1 MPPEAALLESR
12 AMRDSVMGHVEVLD
26 KVGALRLLPDGI
38 HITTEDVAAFFD
50 IHREAVKKV
59 VQRHRDE
66 LEENGLRVIRGDDL
80 RLFKMDNLS
89 TFNEG
94 PSESYPQ
101 LRSNLS
107 LFTRRAVLNVAML
120 LRDSAVAQ
128 RVRTYLL
135 DTEESHRT
143 GGQQEPPPGYASLDR
158 RVTALETCMAGVGT
172 ALQELGPV
180 IGRISARLDRIDQR
194 LDGIDDRLDGI
205 DNRLD
210 DFDRRLHAT
219 NRVVCAMSERLAALT
234 PPPRRRRHR

>member
-1 MPPEAALLESR
+1 
-12 AMRDSVMGHVEVLD
+12 MRDSVMGHVEVLD

-38 HITTEDVAAFFD
+38 HITTEDVAAFFE
-50 IHREAVKKV
+50 IHREAVQKV

-66 LEENGLRVIRGDDL
+66 LEDNGLRVVRGDDL
-80 RLFKMDNLS
+80 RMFEMDILS
-89 TFNEG
+89 ISKGNSNEG
-94 PSESYPQ
+94 YPQ
-101 LRSNLS
+101 VRSNLT

-135 DTEESHRT
+135 DVEEPYRAS
-143 GGQQEPPPGYASLDR
+143 GQQEPSPGYASLDR

-172 ALQELGPV
+172 ALRELGPV

-194 LDGIDDRLDGI
+194 LDGIDDRLNGI
-205 DNRLD
+205 DHRLD

-234 PPPRRRRHR
+234 PPHRRRRHR

>member
-1 MPPEAALLESR
+1 
-12 AMRDSVMGHVEVLD
+12 MRDSVMGHVEVLD

-50 IHREAVKKV
+50 IHREAVQKV

-66 LEENGLRVIRGDDL
+66 LEDNGLRVVRGDDL
-80 RLFKMDNLS
+80 RMFEMDSLS
-89 TFNEG
+89 ISKGN
-94 PSESYPQ
+94 SNRSYPQ
-101 LRSNLS
+101 VRSNLT
-107 LFTRRAVLNVAML
+107 LFTRRAVLNAAML

-158 RVTALETCMAGVGT
+158 RVTALEACMAGVGT

-180 IGRISARLDRIDQR
+180 IGRISARLDRIDQ
-194 LDGIDDRLDGI
+194 RLDGI

>member
-1 MPPEAALLESR
+1 M
-12 AMRDSVMGHVEVLD
+12 
-26 KVGALRLLPDGI
+26 
-38 HITTEDVAAFFD
+38 AAFFE
-50 IHREAVKKV
+50 IHKEAVKKV
-59 VQRHRDE
+59 VQRHREE
-66 LEENGLRVIRGDDL
+66 LTTNGLQVFRGDDL
-80 RLFKMDNLS
+80 RFFKRDMLSLFPED
-89 TFNEG
+89 
-94 PSESYPQ
+94 PSGSYPQ
-101 LRSNLS
+101 LHSNLA

-135 DTEESHRT
+135 DAEEPCRT
-143 GGQQEPPPGYASLDR
+143 TGQQVPPPGYASLDR

-194 LDGIDDRLDGI
+194 LDGIDNRLDGI

-219 NRVVCAMSERLAALT
+219 NRVVCAMSERMAALA
-234 PPPRRRRHR
+234 PPPRRRRRR